1 MDEVNILATLFSN
14 PGLLHLADHI
24 ISFLDDKSVGQ
35 YRLVS
40 KNSCEFLENI
50 WNDRI
55 LRAAR
60 QLCQRKFE
68 VYKNYDHRDF
78 GIDHGPKIETCI
90 FELWPDWKNA
100 LLEIKSFEDLK
111 VVIYLLRQYFIQWE
125 SSSDLLFKTSPLHFA
140 AEHCA
145 LFEEKEPSLSLKMFK
160 ILIETSL
167 DFNVLYCMDDGST
180 PFLSACE
187 FGSKEVVGFLLDNA
201 VMKGITV
208 TPVANH
214 PSAVTNAAL
223 NDGGPNDGAMVKYL
237 FDRRNEFDFGID
249 HGDLN
254 ITIFQHR
261 GTEAFEIILEW
272 LLEKGV
278 PVDEEYGGRNIL
290 HCACQYNSEVALF
303 LLQNYEKFGIER
315 SVVVSMTNLA
325 DEENKRPI
333 DLARENI
340 YVDPFTDKVIQE
352 LEKFT

>member
-1 MDEVNILATLFSN
+1 
-14 PGLLHLADHI
+14 
-24 ISFLDDKSVGQ
+24 
-35 YRLVS
+35 
-40 KNSCEFLENI
+40 
-50 WNDRI
+50 
-55 LRAAR
+55 
-60 QLCQRKFE
+60 
-68 VYKNYDHRDF
+68 
-78 GIDHGPKIETCI
+78 
-90 FELWPDWKNA
+90 
-100 LLEIKSFEDLK
+100 
-111 VVIYLLRQYFIQWE
+111 
-125 SSSDLLFKTSPLHFA
+125 
-140 AEHCA
+140 
-145 LFEEKEPSLSLKMFK
+145 
-160 ILIETSL
+160 
-167 DFNVLYCMDDGST
+167 
-180 PFLSACE
+180 
-187 FGSKEVVGFLLDNA
+187 
-201 VMKGITV
+201 MKGITV

-249 HGDLN
+249 HRDLN